1 MIMQLL
7 MDPGIPAIDIRD
19 DEDDGGVDGSGHS
32 SYGYQ
37 R

>member
-7 MDPGIPAIDIRD
+7 MDSGIPAIDIRD
-19 DEDDGGVDGSGHS
+19 DEDDGGVNGSGHS
-32 SYGYQ
+32 RYRYQ